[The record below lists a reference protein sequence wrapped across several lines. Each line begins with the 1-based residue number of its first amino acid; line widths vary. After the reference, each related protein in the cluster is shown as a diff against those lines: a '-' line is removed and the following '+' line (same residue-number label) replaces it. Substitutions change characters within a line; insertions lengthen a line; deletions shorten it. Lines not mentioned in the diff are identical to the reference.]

1 MFLSTNQFSIAE
13 LHSSARSLRY
23 HSNMRH
29 NALINHSDRLLLT
42 QHPKRDVVHVAIPR
56 ILLGL
61 TTSSPMSSVRLNVVM
76 FMVICASSLTRLGFA
91 SLRTASDGSA
101 GRSIKDFISLKIGR
115 TSKPSWWY
123 YTGWMRNPLTGA
135 PVVGIEG
142 VEAIQSVACAPRDT
156 DSGNSRL
163 GSLEQS
169 FLSKKLLA
177 FVDRDN
183 KTQTVTSYR
192 VRRLSPRRQVS
203 PATIYSEK
211 VTLRNDS
218 SGKACVQLEWP
229 GSHRILQTNK
239 IVFNH
244 APETT
249 LLDGLLGRKKLSVAN
264 YISGDST
271 TSKRKTSFS
280 WRKWV
285 SFGPASDTYSSG
297 RSQEYYTIDSNVAG
311 AAHIHDLPE
320 LTDTTTAQLSNNA
333 STVAVGTGAL
343 RPNLYRPGKFSL
355 SKAWRSWSAAKPEA
369 VLTYR
374 RYGEAPP
381 WFAVGQPCIVELTG
395 YRYSSRQGLPA
406 HVRELVYRVD
416 PSFFDFSVPVP
427 PCNSTVT
434 TNIAGNNTLSSPV
447 GAAAMP
453 PLPPRRSA
461 SDIMT
466 LEWFALQKDPADA
479 YTPWFRQATEGLK
492 AWVRHSRSN

>member
-1 MFLSTNQFSIAE
+1 MF
-13 LHSSARSLRY
+13 
-23 HSNMRH
+23 
-29 NALINHSDRLLLT
+29 
-42 QHPKRDVVHVAIPR
+42 
-56 ILLGL
+56 
-61 TTSSPMSSVRLNVVM
+61 SVRLNVVM
-76 FMVICASSLTRLGFA
+76 FMVICASSLTRLGLA
-91 SLRTASDGSA
+91 SSRTASHGSA

-115 TSKPSWWY
+115 ASKPSWWY

-163 GSLEQS
+163 WSLEQS

-211 VTLRNDS
+211 VTLGTDS

-229 GSHRILQTNK
+229 GSHRVLQTNK
-239 IVFNH
+239 IIFNH

-249 LLDGLLGRKKLSVAN
+249 LLDGLLGRKKLSIAN
-264 YISGDST
+264 FISGDST
-271 TSKRKTSFS
+271 TNKGTLFS
-280 WRKWV
+280 WRKWI
-285 SFGPASDTYSSG
+285 SFGPTSDAYSTG
-297 RSQEYYTIDSNVAG
+297 RSQEYYTIASNVAG
-311 AAHIHDLPE
+311 AAHHVYDRTE
-320 LTDTTTAQLSNNA
+320 LTAASTIPPSYNA
-333 STVAVGTGAL
+333 STGAVAADEL
-343 RPNLYRPGKFSL
+343 HLKPHRSGKFSL

-395 YRYSSRQGLPA
+395 YRYSSLQGLPA
-406 HVRELVYRVD
+406 HVRELVRSVD
-416 PSFFDFSVPVP
+416 PSFFDFSVPVT
-427 PCNSTVT
+427 PCNSTVA
-434 TNIAGNNTLSSPV
+434 TNTAGNNNNTSSGPL
-447 GAAAMP
+447 GAATMP
-453 PLPPRRSA
+453 ALSPRRPA
-461 SDIMT
+461 SDVMT

-479 YTPWFRQATEGLK
+479 YRPWFRQATEGLK
-492 AWVRHSRSN
+492 GWIDHNRSN